1 MKHDTRSLLE
11 VCTPWTCPLARW
23 ICGNLSLAG
32 NMFTRNHVF
41 FWFWPPKDW
50 AFLYLMYQ
58 FFLLNHSN
66 ASNLW
71 RLWRKNMFFS
81 LEYREIRWVMGE
93 YTTVTHQMGIISF
106 LNSPQCVYLVK
117 EISGTRK
124 RSEELQLFPFG
135 DNFLMI
141 LDYAFIGLEIWIL
154 QFSGP
159 KMHSPDGFGY
169 RKFIRKRWIRSLYGS
184 FRTRQI
190 DSTWNLNNGVPDH
203 VDIAAVSMLDKKGV
217 YQNFNIYPPAD

>member
-11 VCTPWTCPLARW
+11 VCTPWTCPSARW

-41 FWFWPPKDW
+41 FLVLTPQRLGFPVFNVSV
-50 AFLYLMYQ
+50 FLVKPFQCIKSMEALKKK
-58 FFLLNHSN
+58 H
-66 ASNLW
+66 A
-71 RLWRKNMFFS
+71 FFS

-141 LDYAFIGLEIWIL
+141 LDYAFIGLEI
-154 QFSGP
+154 
-159 KMHSPDGFGY
+159 
-169 RKFIRKRWIRSLYGS
+169 
-184 FRTRQI
+184 
-190 DSTWNLNNGVPDH
+190 
-203 VDIAAVSMLDKKGV
+203 
-217 YQNFNIYPPAD
+217 

>member
-1 MKHDTRSLLE
+1 
-11 VCTPWTCPLARW
+11 
-23 ICGNLSLAG
+23 
-32 NMFTRNHVF
+32 
-41 FWFWPPKDW
+41 
-50 AFLYLMYQ
+50 
-58 FFLLNHSN
+58 
-66 ASNLW
+66 
-71 RLWRKNMFFS
+71 
-81 LEYREIRWVMGE
+81 MGE

-159 KMHSPDGFGY
+159 QNALT
-169 RKFIRKRWIRSLYGS
+169 RRIRLQKIH
-184 FRTRQI
+184 
-190 DSTWNLNNGVPDH
+190 P
-203 VDIAAVSMLDKKGV
+203 KKV
-217 YQNFNIYPPAD
+217 NTFPVW